1 MISRRPAATLADVA
15 RDAGVSAATVDRVIN
30 GRAGVKA
37 RTREHVLGVAR
48 HLGYVSDEGPTAGRE
63 GAARLPLDFVLP
75 SGSNSFIANLADAL
89 AATRRP
95 EAEVRVH
102 QMEGFD
108 PQALSAH
115 LEGLAETSRGVGLVG
130 LDHPAVREAV
140 RMLEAAGVPVVTL
153 VSDISHAPRAGYVG
167 IDNRAAGRLAG
178 YLLGRLHGQ
187 RPARIALFAGSF
199 AYRGHE
205 EREMGFRHILAEEFP
220 DFEIVAR
227 AESRDDWERSYAEA
241 TRILKETPDL
251 AGIYN
256 IGAGNRGIAR
266 ALEEAGRA
274 RSVLFVGHEVTAF
287 SRRFLLSGTMDVAID
302 QNPRVEAREA
312 VERLILAAG
321 GQRQFASFLVRMQ
334 AVFKENIPEG

>member
-1 MISRRPAATLADVA
+1 MPATLSEIA
-15 RDAGVSAATVDRVIN
+15 REAGVSAATVDRVLN
-30 GRAGVKA
+30 ERQGVKA
-37 RTREHVLGVAR
+37 RTRDHVLGVAR
-48 HLGYVSDEGPTAGRE
+48 RLGYVSDTEGGEAGGGRP
-63 GAARLPLDFVLP
+63 AAKSVRLDIVLP
-75 SGSNSFIANLADAL
+75 SGTNTFIANLANSITQL
-89 AATRRP
+89 AAERP
-95 EAEVRVH
+95 EADLRLH
-102 QMEGFD
+102 LMEGFD
-108 PQALSAH
+108 PLALASH
-115 LEGLAETSRGVGLVG
+115 LESLAADSRGVGLVG

-140 RMLEAAGVPVVTL
+140 RALEAAGVPVVTL

-178 YLLGRLHGQ
+178 YLLGRLHGR
-187 RPARIALFAGSF
+187 RPAKVALFAGSF

-220 DFEIVAR
+220 EFEIVAHT
-227 AESRDDWERSYAEA
+227 ESRDDWERTYTEA
-241 TRILKETPDL
+241 TRILSETPDL

-274 RSVLFVGHEVTAF
+274 RSVLFVGHEVTEF

-312 VERLILAAG
+312 IDRLLGAAK
-321 GQRQFASFLVRMQ
+321 GQRQFTSFLVRMQ
-334 AVFKENIPEG
+334 AVFKENIPEW